1 MRPKLLRWVRVC
13 ATVCCAVALSPAWAQ
28 SVFKCSTAGKTVYQS
43 TPCAGQG
50 KQVDLPPGPSA
61 QEVEDAK
68 RRANAEIA
76 RANSF
81 QPPAQAGA
89 QGQAKASPADCAR
102 LNKLRA
108 DAFGFRNGAVR
119 NSRNTNIDH
128 SASVDRMHDQIQR
141 IERQM
146 VAAGCAPT

>member
-1 MRPKLLRWVRVC
+1 VRPEPLRLFRVC
-13 ATVCCAVALSPAWAQ
+13 TAACFVAALSPTWAQ
-28 SVFKCSTAGKTVYQS
+28 SVFKCAVAGQTVYQA

-50 KQVDLPPGPSA
+50 KQVELPPGPST
-61 QEVEDAK
+61 QEVQDAK
-68 RRANAEIA
+68 RRASAEIA

-89 QGQAKASPADCAR
+89 QNQPKASPADCAR

-108 DAFGFRNGAVR
+108 DAFGYRNGAVR
-119 NSRNTNIDH
+119 NSRGTNIDQ
-128 SASVDRMHDQIQR
+128 SATVDRLHEQIQR

>member
-1 MRPKLLRWVRVC
+1 MLKLLRHIGACTVVC
-13 ATVCCAVALSPAWAQ
+13 FAAALSPTWAQ
-28 SVFKCSTAGKTVYQS
+28 SVFKCTVSGNTVYQS

-50 KQVDLPPGPSA
+50 KQVALPPGPST

-68 RRANAEIA
+68 RSANAEIA

-81 QPPAQAGA
+81 QPPAQAAA

-108 DAFGFRNGAVR
+108 DAFGLRNGAVR

>member
-1 MRPKLLRWVRVC
+1 MRPKPLRWVRQCATAVC
-13 ATVCCAVALSPAWAQ
+13 AAALLPAAAQ
-28 SVFKCSTAGKTVYQS
+28 SVFKCSAAGQTVYQA

-61 QEVEDAK
+61 QEVQDAK
-68 RRANAEIA
+68 RRASAEIA
-76 RANSF
+76 RTSRAET
-81 QPPAQAGA
+81 PAQAGA
-89 QGQAKASPADCAR
+89 QGQPKASPADCAR

-108 DAFGFRNGAVR
+108 DAFGFRNGTVR
-119 NSRNTNIDH
+119 NSRNTNIDQ
-128 SASVDRMHDQIQR
+128 SATVDRLHDQIQR